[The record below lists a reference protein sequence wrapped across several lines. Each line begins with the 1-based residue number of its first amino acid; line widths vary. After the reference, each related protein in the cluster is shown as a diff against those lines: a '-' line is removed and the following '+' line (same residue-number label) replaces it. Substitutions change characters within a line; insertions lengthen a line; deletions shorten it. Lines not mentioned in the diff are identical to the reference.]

1 MATRNEEETR
11 MAGSSRT
18 QVSIVALTAV
28 FSLGIAFIILGAVSE
43 ELKTALGVTNAEIG
57 NLVLTLF
64 LTSVFVQLIVGPM
77 VDKFGYKPVAIVGFL
92 VEGLAMFLIASA
104 TSLGTATMACVL
116 LGIGAMCLNTVGNT
130 LIPVVLFDGK
140 DPARASN
147 FGNAFFG
154 LGYVVTPL
162 LFSLLGSAGVPY
174 ATGVLVL
181 GGLMVLFLLVAFSAK
196 FPASATGYE
205 FSMAFKLLGTP
216 AVIVAAL
223 ALFCYISLEVSL
235 GTWAKPYMTE
245 LFGGAANPGAVSR
258 AGLILSLFGAAM
270 MVGRFVTS
278 TVKNLTAIG
287 IRLIAVLALV
297 AMGAILVM
305 IMTASAT
312 VATAAVVL
320 TGFVFAPIFPTIVG
334 VTFAKFEPR
343 LYGSIFGIIFA
354 IGLLGG
360 TFVPQIVGSL
370 SVGATIQQSLLIVAA
385 MAGAL
390 FVIAL
395 FLGTGSKKAGA

>member
-1 MATRNEEETR
+1 
-11 MAGSSRT
+11 MAGTSRT
-18 QVSIVALTAV
+18 QVSVVALTAV

-92 VEGLAMFLIASA
+92 VASLSMFLIGSAS
-104 TSLGTATMACVL
+104 SLGMATVACVL

-130 LIPVVLFDGK
+130 LIPVVLFGGK

-154 LGYVVTPL
+154 LGYVITPL
-162 LFSLLGSAGVPY
+162 LFSLLGSAGTSY
-174 ATGVLVL
+174 KTGVFIL
-181 GGLMVLFLLVAFSAK
+181 GGLLILFLLVAVSAS
-196 FPASATGYE
+196 FPRVATGYE

-216 AVIVAAL
+216 AVLIAAA
-223 ALFCYISLEVSL
+223 ALFCYISLEVSM
-235 GTWAKPYMTE
+235 GTWSKPYMTE
-245 LFGGAANPGAVSR
+245 LFGGAANPGAVAR

-270 MVGRFVTS
+270 MVGRFLTS
-278 TVKNLTAIG
+278 MVKNLTAIG
-287 IRLIAVLALV
+287 VRLIAVLALV
-297 AMGAILVM
+297 ALAAILVM
-305 IMTASAT
+305 IMTTSSMLAA
-312 VATAAVVL
+312 AAVVL
-320 TGFVFAPIFPTIVG
+320 AGLVFAPIFPTIVG

-360 TFVPQIVGSL
+360 TFVPQIVGNL

-385 MAGAL
+385 MAAAL

-395 FLGTGSKKAGA
+395 FLGVGSRPAGAAK

>member
-1 MATRNEEETR
+1 
-11 MAGSSRT
+11 MAGTSRT

-28 FSLGIAFIILGAVSE
+28 FGLGIAFIILGAVSE

-92 VEGLAMFLIASA
+92 VASSSMFLLGTAS
-104 TSLGTATMACVL
+104 SLGTATVACVL

-154 LGYVVTPL
+154 LGYVITPL
-162 LFSLLGSAGVPY
+162 LFSLLGSAGMSY
-174 ATGVLVL
+174 KTGVFILC
-181 GGLMVLFLLVAFSAK
+181 GLLLLFLLVALGAS
-196 FPASATGYE
+196 FPSVATGYE

-216 AVIVAAL
+216 AVLIAAA
-223 ALFCYISLEVSL
+223 ALFCYISLEVSM
-235 GTWAKPYMTE
+235 GTWSKPYMTE
-245 LFGGAANPGAVSR
+245 LFGGAANPGAVAK

-270 MVGRFVTS
+270 MVGRFLTS
-278 TVKNLTAIG
+278 AVKNLTAIG
-287 IRLIAVLALV
+287 VRLIAVLALV
-297 AMGAILVM
+297 AMAAILVM
-305 IMTASAT
+305 IMTTSSA

-320 TGFVFAPIFPTIVG
+320 AGFVFAPIFPTIVG

-360 TFVPQIVGSL
+360 TFVPQIVGNL

-385 MAGAL
+385 MAAAL

-395 FLGTGSKKAGA
+395 FLGVGAKPAGTAKQAR